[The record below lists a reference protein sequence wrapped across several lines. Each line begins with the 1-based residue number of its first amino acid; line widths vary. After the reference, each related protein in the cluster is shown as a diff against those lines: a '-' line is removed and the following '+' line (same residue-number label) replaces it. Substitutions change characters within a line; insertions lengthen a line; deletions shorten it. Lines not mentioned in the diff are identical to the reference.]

1 MEPVAHYCRYYRVTP
16 YKGISHHSL
25 INNKPPLSWATLSV
39 FETGFI
45 ISLFSSGR
53 EPAQTKMQKEL
64 LLKLEK
70 IHMFYSFQNFL
81 YSIWVDLLCLSRFL
95 LSHLSIFLLTFMRTL
110 PP

>member
-45 ISLFSSGR
+45 ISLFSSLKWQRTCSNQNAKRLAFEIRKDSHVLLISKLSVFYFGR
-53 EPAQTKMQKEL
+53 
-64 LLKLEK
+64 
-70 IHMFYSFQNFL
+70 
-81 YSIWVDLLCLSRFL
+81 
-95 LSHLSIFLLTFMRTL
+95 LTLFI
-110 PP
+110 